1 MTAPDDIETRIFA
14 SLTRVLIGAPTE
26 NRLAV
31 FGLIGREA
39 AASADRRRRQIYAD
53 CLWLADEI
61 GLTELVGAVT
71 VTDALMTAFNG
82 RAE

>member
-1 MTAPDDIETRIFA
+1 MSAPDDIETATFA
-14 SLTRVLIGAPTE
+14 SLIRVLERAPIE
-26 NRLAV
+26 NKLAV

-39 AASADRRRRQIYAD
+39 AVYADIRRRQIYAD
-53 CLWLADEI
+53 CLWLADET
-61 GLTELVGAVT
+61 GLTELLGIVT